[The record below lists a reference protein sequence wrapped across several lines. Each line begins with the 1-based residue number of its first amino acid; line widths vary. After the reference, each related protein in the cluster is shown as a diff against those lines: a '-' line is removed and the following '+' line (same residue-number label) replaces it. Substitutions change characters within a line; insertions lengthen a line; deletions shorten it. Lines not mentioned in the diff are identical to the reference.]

1 MAAAAFT
8 VDARGL
14 SCPMP
19 VVRSRKGTENVQVGE
34 VIEIIATDKGAMKDI
49 PAWAQ
54 MGGHELIESREEGGV
69 YRFYVRRGK

>member
-1 MAAAAFT
+1 MTAAVLT

-19 VVRSRKGTENVQVGE
+19 VVRSRKGIESVQVGE
-34 VIEIIATDKGAMKDI
+34 VVEIVATDKGAMKDI

-54 MGGHELIESREEGGV
+54 MGGHEVIESREEDGV
-69 YRFYVRRGK
+69 YKFYVRRGK